1 MAELRGSVAEAEAA
15 GDLSERKALI
25 IMKANDLVEL
35 RRELLLSIPKFRE
48 RFPLNE
54 IIGNITVQRDLF
66 REFLPLASAAQEVDE
81 AIPGDGI
88 NPDIDASLGRV
99 VGVELAEN
107 FLEYILATVFGISE
121 ALEARREIGKNF
133 GAILFVERREI
144 GRSTKGWRLDVRRYN
159 RPPPGG

>member
-1 MAELRGSVAEAEAA
+1 MAELRSSVAEADAA

-25 IMKANDLVEL
+25 IMKANDLTEVG
-35 RRELLLSIPKFRE
+35 RELLLRVPKFRE

-66 REFLPLASAAQEVDE
+66 RKFLPLASAAQEVDE

-88 NPDIDASLGRV
+88 DPGIDASLGRV
-99 VGVELAEN
+99 VGVELAKN

-121 ALEARREIGKNF
+121 ALEA
-133 GAILFVERREI
+133 
-144 GRSTKGWRLDVRRYN
+144 S
-159 RPPPGG
+159 

>member
-15 GDLSERKALI
+15 GDLSEGKALI
-25 IMKANDLVEL
+25 IMKANDLTEVG
-35 RRELLLSIPKFRE
+35 RELLLRVPKFRE

-54 IIGNITVQRDLF
+54 IIGNITVQQDLF

-88 NPDIDASLGRV
+88 DPCADASLGRV

-107 FLEYILATVFGISE
+107 FLEYILAAVFGIGE
-121 ALEARREIGKNF
+121 AFEA
-133 GAILFVERREI
+133 
-144 GRSTKGWRLDVRRYN
+144 S
-159 RPPPGG
+159 